1 MFNEKNKTKQKK
13 KPTLIKAHNFSFY
26 EALLCQTNLPFSTF
40 SPRSS
45 LLPRLN
51 NVGIMLAPGQRG
63 RRTEGL
69 DTNSKR

>member
-1 MFNEKNKTKQKK
+1 MFNEKKQQQKK
-13 KPTLIKAHNFSFY
+13 SPTLIKVHNFSFY

-40 SPRSS
+40 SPRFS

-63 RRTEGL
+63 RRTEGF